1 VGKKVYENS
10 EVRDTKK
17 TKLELLEMKN
27 KIHEV
32 KNSTMEKE
40 KSGACI
46 QHTASFCPAQHRVLM
61 GTSIR

>member
-27 KIHEV
+27 KVLEM
-32 KNSTMEKE
+32 KNTLTGMN
-40 KSGACI
+40 
-46 QHTASFCPAQHRVLM
+46 TRV
-61 GTSIR
+61 GTK